1 MSKDF
6 EMSMVGEF
14 NFFFQLQVKQD
25 KKWIF
30 INRSKYVLELNKKF
44 GMDKAKDLKILMS
57 TTSTSDKDEDGQDVN
72 QKM

>member
-30 INRSKYVLELNKKF
+30 INRRKYVLELNKKF

-57 TTSTSDKDEDGQDVN
+57 TTCTSDKDEDGQDVN